1 MAGTK
6 RTVEA
11 GEKRAARK
19 KVDENKVEEEL
30 QEALSKS
37 ASPTESDYL
46 NEYLAMFR
54 KLRRIRR
61 ELEQQLLAEKSPR
74 LVYALSTIYSQ
85 QREVIADIR
94 TITDLG
100 QQVEILEN
108 SVYVPARSRLIQSIS
123 DVYYAFSQLITTYCE
138 KKHAKQAMQDLQGL
152 MLDLS
157 TAVDVTFNTVSEK
170 TQQTL
175 LEPAEHQPQHKRKK
189 RKV

>member
-1 MAGTK
+1 MPGKK
-6 RTVEA
+6 RTVDS
-11 GEKRAARK
+11 GEKRAARN
-19 KVDENKVEEEL
+19 KVDEGKIEEEL
-30 QEALSKS
+30 QAALSKS

-61 ELEQQLLAEKSPR
+61 ELEAQLLAEKTPR

-100 QQVEILEN
+100 EQVAILET
-108 SVYVPARSRLIQSIS
+108 SVFNPARSRLTQSMS
-123 DVYYAFSQLITTYCE
+123 DAYYALSQLVATYCD
-138 KKHAKQAMQDLQGL
+138 KKNKAQAQQDLKSL
-152 MLDLS
+152 MLDVS
-157 TAVDVTFNTVSEK
+157 TAIDVTFNTVSEK

-175 LEPAEHQPQHKRKK
+175 LEPTEPAHKKKK
-189 RKV
+189 RKG